1 MSERRVAGDLW
12 APISAAAL
20 PDALAAWLAD
30 APQPARVAL
39 DGPPCA
45 QPGELA
51 EALVEPLR
59 LRGRPAVHVR
69 ADSFWRDASL
79 RLEQGREDPDAY
91 AEWLDA
97 DALRREV
104 LVPLAERGEY
114 LPSLRDPGTNRSTRE
129 PPRRAPASAV
139 LIVSGALLLGLGLP
153 FDRVVH
159 LAMSPAARARH
170 TPPQDSWTLPAF
182 AAYDAEVHP
191 DELADVVVRVE
202 HPQRPAVR
210 GLP

>member
-1 MSERRVAGDLW
+1 MSERRVDGAQW
-12 APISAAAL
+12 RPISPDAL
-20 PDALAAWLAD
+20 PVALAAWLAD
-30 APQPARVAL
+30 APAPARVAL
-39 DGPPCA
+39 DGPPCTR
-45 QPGELA
+45 PGELA

-59 LRGRPAVHVR
+59 LRGRPAAHVS
-69 ADSFWRDASL
+69 AESFWRDASL

-91 AEWLDA
+91 AGWLDA

-104 LVPLAERGEY
+104 LVPVAERGEY
-114 LPSLRDPGTNRSTRE
+114 LPSLRDPATNRSTRE
-129 PPRRAPASAV
+129 PPRRAPSATV
-139 LIVSGALLLGLGLP
+139 LLVSGALLLGLGLP

-170 TPPQDSWTLPAF
+170 IPAWDAWTLPAF
-182 AAYDAEVHP
+182 AAYDAEVRP
-191 DELADVVVRVE
+191 AELADVVVRLD